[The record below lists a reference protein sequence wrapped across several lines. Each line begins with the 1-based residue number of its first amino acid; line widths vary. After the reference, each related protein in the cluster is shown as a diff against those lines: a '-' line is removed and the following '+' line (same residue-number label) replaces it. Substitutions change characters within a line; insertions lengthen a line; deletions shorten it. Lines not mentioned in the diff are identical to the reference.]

1 MEKLRLISGR
11 FEHGNVNNYKPSAGI
26 KPVSIVF
33 LIQCHFCLKKVWLD
47 SCNQISAD
55 LKNKT

>member
-1 MEKLRLISGR
+1 MGKQRLISGR

-33 LIQCHFCLKKVWLD
+33 LTQCHFYLKNLWLD

-55 LKNKT
+55 LNIKT